1 MGRTGL
7 NMLTLDVA
15 ISTYKPEGIERVTK
29 MLSPLAPQEGVRYI
43 VSWQEHQEADVPEY
57 LVDRQDVE
65 VYRLDIKG
73 LSNNRNNAIDHCNG
87 DVILIA
93 DDDLEYYPDFAQK
106 VLNPFQ
112 ENKELDLATFKIDF
126 LNKKTYPYADCN
138 LKIPLPKNYY
148 VTSMEIAFRRES
160 INDLRFWPELGLG
173 APSMHCGEEEFF
185 IFNAIKINLNCKFI
199 NSVIAIHPSDT
210 TGNSVSKGTLSGQG
224 FIIRKYYPLTMPI
237 RLLIKAWRLK
247 KTKKNPF
254 FKSLIYLS
262 KGAFYYYHNLSPQ
275 SKSKGCE
282 K

>member
-1 MGRTGL
+1 
-7 NMLTLDVA
+7 MLTLDVA
-15 ISTYKPEGIERVTK
+15 ISTYKPEGIERVAK
-29 MLSPLAPQEGVRYI
+29 MLAPLLPQEGVKYI
-43 VSWQEHQEADVPEY
+43 VSWQEHNDAFIPES
-57 LVDRQDVE
+57 LANRGDVE
-65 VYRLDIKG
+65 VYRLEKKG
-73 LSNNRNNAIDHCNG
+73 LSNNRNNAIDHCKG
-87 DVILIA
+87 DIILIA
-93 DDDLEYYPDFAQK
+93 DDDLEYYSDFSNK
-106 VLNPFQ
+106 VINAFKQNPTM
-112 ENKELDLATFKIDF
+112 DLACFKIKF
-126 LNKKTYPYADCN
+126 KNKKTYPSADCN

-173 APSMHCGEEEFF
+173 APSMHCGEEELF

-262 KGAFYYYHNLSPQ
+262 KGAFYYYNLSPQ